1 MSGIVSTFLDTQ
13 LGKGKYL
20 FFLIMWLD
28 FESDITKALNDNWEK
43 FGEAIGTDRLAIR
56 PFSKSNDKTYD
67 EVQKK
72 EWLAEIA
79 ARMSK
84 EQDPYMLIINTA
96 FEEFDPKEHVW
107 SIVWFSDFQKSPEV
121 IYRLFGAFARKIH
134 GGEDIFDGLTYCLKR
149 QNIQDCLSILR

>member
-1 MSGIVSTFLDTQ
+1 MSAIVSTFLDTQ

-20 FFLIMWLD
+20 FFLIMWSD
-28 FESDITKALNDNWEK
+28 FESAITKALDDNWKK
-43 FGEAIGTDRLAIR
+43 FGEAIGTDGLAIR
-56 PFSKSNDKTYD
+56 SFSKSNDKTYD

-84 EQDPYMLIINTA
+84 ELDPYMLIINKA

-107 SIVWFSDFQKSPEV
+107 SIVWFFRFPKKSLGNLPV
-121 IYRLFGAFARKIH
+121 IWCFRK
-134 GGEDIFDGLTYCLKR
+134 ED
-149 QNIQDCLSILR
+149 S